1 MEVDSL
7 ATRAELVG
15 MKVSHLWRGC
25 GSAIFFEFG
34 ELSRSKA
41 VRCDGSL
48 GNPMGEITIG
58 IEWSWRIEN
67 ATSIICGSWSEE
79 GLWAPAFD
87 LVRKSH
93 VTALSIFGRIPE
105 IDLALAD
112 NPHLVSFMIA
122 EGQPEWHLA
131 DRRSTSH
138 TYLSV
143 RNGVLFESAGTVPR
157 D

>member
-1 MEVDSL
+1 L
-7 ATRAELVG
+7 ATFHPAT
-15 MKVSHLWRGC
+15 RGAN
-25 GSAIFFEFG
+25 GSPGI
-34 ELSRSKA
+34 
-41 VRCDGSL
+41 
-48 GNPMGEITIG
+48 PMGEITVG

-79 GLWAPAFD
+79 ELWGPAFD
-87 LVRKSH
+87 LIRKSH

-105 IDLALAD
+105 IDLGLGD
-112 NPHLVSFMIA
+112 NLHLVSFMTA

-131 DRRSTSH
+131 NRRSTSH

-143 RNGVLFESAGTVPR
+143 RDGVLFESDGSVPR